1 MPIKVVWSLHMQDGK
16 SLKDEKELE
25 KEGSLK
31 SSKDDEM
38 LKEVEW
44 SLHIQH
50 GKLAR
55 DEEEVEAD
63 VQMGLNAAKVFSVS
77 IASIITYVILV
88 HLQESVLSMELTYR

>member
-1 MPIKVVWSLHMQDGK
+1 MPIKVVWSLHMQDDK

-38 LKEVEW
+38 PKEMGW
-44 SLHIQH
+44 SFQIE
-50 GKLAR
+50 
-55 DEEEVEAD
+55 DVEAD

-77 IASIITYVILV
+77 VASIITYVILV
-88 HLQESVLSMELTYR
+88 HLQESVLSMELTYRWF